1 MKKFVVTIIVLV
13 LLMAAAWL
21 TPLLL
26 KNPGLL
32 QLEILGYQ
40 VQMTAI
46 TAAVLVLAL
55 LVSLW
60 LLWGL
65 LKAPQKL
72 VRKVSDYRQQ
82 KQFDQGLLA
91 FSEGH
96 WQKAEKLLLKSAE
109 KSKNPQLS
117 YMAAARA
124 ALAQQ
129 NLESAM
135 SHLDA
140 AEQTVDNPLTIDLTR
155 CEIWL
160 KSGHLQQARDLL
172 ETILSSYPNNPRAV
186 RMMLQVS
193 EQQKDYQRIKILLPK
208 AHKLSL
214 VDKLQNETMRDQAT
228 RDGLTHAIDEQQ
240 LLALWSELS
249 RKQQKFYLYEFCESG
264 LRVGAYQAVTDEI
277 ERAQKYHFDDQLVHY
292 WSQLPHNLNHRLK
305 IAEKWHVQHPKN
317 RSVLL
322 SLGQLYMAKKQW
334 GDAKEALQKA
344 LILQS
349 DATVNQLLAETYQ
362 QLDEP
367 ELALE
372 HYSQASQSKASL
384 VPTDNA

>member
-1 MKKFVVTIIVLV
+1 MKKLIMIVIILV
-13 LLMAAAWL
+13 LLLAAAWL

-40 VQMTAI
+40 VQMTVI
-46 TAAVLVLAL
+46 TAGVMVLLLVLAM
-55 LVSLW
+55 W

-72 VRKVSDYRQQ
+72 VRKVSEYQQQ
-82 KQFDQGLLA
+82 KKFDQGLLA

-96 WQKAEKLLLKSAE
+96 WQKAEKLLLKSAQ

-129 NLESAM
+129 NLEAAM
-135 SHLDA
+135 AHLDA
-140 AEQTVDNPLTIDLTR
+140 AEKTVTNPLTIDLTR

-160 KSGHLQQARDLL
+160 KTGHIQQARDLL

-193 EQQKDYQRIKILLPK
+193 EQQKDFQRIKNLLPK
-208 AHKLSL
+208 AHKLAL
-214 VDKLQNETMRDQAT
+214 IDKRQNETMRDQAT

-249 RKQQKFYLYEFCESG
+249 RKQQKYYLYEFCESG
-264 LRVGAYQAVTDEI
+264 LRIGAYQAVTDEI
-277 ERAQKYHFDDQLVHY
+277 ERAQKYHFDEQLVHY

-305 IAEKWHVQHPKN
+305 VAEKWHIQHPKN
-317 RSVLL
+317 RAVLMC
-322 SLGQLYMAKKQW
+322 LGQLYMAKKQW
-334 GDAKEALQKA
+334 TEAKEALQKA
-344 LILQS
+344 LTLQS
-349 DATVNQLLAETYQ
+349 DAQVNQLLAETYQ
-362 QLDEP
+362 ALDEP
-367 ELALE
+367 GMALQ
-372 HYSQASQSKASL
+372 HFSQAAKNNTPL
-384 VPTDNA
+384 VPVSKT

>member
-1 MKKFVVTIIVLV
+1 MKKLIMIVIILV
-13 LLMAAAWL
+13 LLLAAAWL

-40 VQMTAI
+40 VQMTVI
-46 TAAVLVLAL
+46 TAGVMVLLLVLAM
-55 LVSLW
+55 W

-72 VRKVSDYRQQ
+72 VRKVSEYQQQ
-82 KQFDQGLLA
+82 KKFDQGLLA

-96 WQKAEKLLLKSAE
+96 WQKAEKLLLKSAQ

-135 SHLDA
+135 AHLDA
-140 AEQTVDNPLTIDLTR
+140 AEKTVTNPLTIDLTR

-160 KSGHLQQARDLL
+160 KTGHIQQARDLL

-193 EQQKDYQRIKILLPK
+193 EQQKDFQRIKNLLPK
-208 AHKLSL
+208 AHKLAL
-214 VDKLQNETMRDQAT
+214 IDKRQNETMRDQAT

-249 RKQQKFYLYEFCESG
+249 RKQQKYYLYEFCESG
-264 LRVGAYQAVTDEI
+264 LRIGAYQAVTDEI
-277 ERAQKYHFDDQLVHY
+277 ERAQKYHFDEQLVHY

-305 IAEKWHVQHPKN
+305 VAEKWHIQHPKN
-317 RSVLL
+317 RAVLMC
-322 SLGQLYMAKKQW
+322 LGQLYMAKKQW
-334 GDAKEALQKA
+334 TEAKEALQKA
-344 LILQS
+344 LTLQS
-349 DATVNQLLAETYQ
+349 DAQVNQLLAETYQ
-362 QLDEP
+362 ALDEP
-367 ELALE
+367 EMALQ
-372 HYSQASQSKASL
+372 HFSQAAKNNTPL
-384 VPTDNA
+384 VPVSKT